1 MENRTY
7 YYARVSTT
15 TQKVDRQIDR
25 FKDLGAE
32 DNNIIID
39 KESGKDLNRTGYLYL
54 KKNLLREGDTLFI
67 TSLDRLSRNKEDIKG
82 ELQFFKN
89 NSIRIKILDLPTT
102 LIDAPE
108 GQEWIIEMIETILIE
123 VISSIAQHERETIHK
138 RQEEGIESAKKRGV
152 KFGRPVYVKPDNFE
166 ELLKKVERQEIRAV
180 DAMREMNMKKS
191 TYYKLRAE
199 IKKV

>member
-54 KKNLLREGDTLFI
+54 KNNLLREGDTLFI
-67 TSLDRLSRNKEDIKG
+67 TSLDRLSRNKACK
-82 ELQFFKN
+82 
-89 NSIRIKILDLPTT
+89 
-102 LIDAPE
+102 
-108 GQEWIIEMIETILIE
+108 
-123 VISSIAQHERETIHK
+123 
-138 RQEEGIESAKKRGV
+138 
-152 KFGRPVYVKPDNFE
+152 
-166 ELLKKVERQEIRAV
+166 
-180 DAMREMNMKKS
+180 
-191 TYYKLRAE
+191 
-199 IKKV
+199 